1 MQSQQVKTGII
12 YAAILIGLL
21 GIILQFTI
29 MLQTRITP
37 LPEAIIRFFSYFTI
51 LSNCMVIV
59 FFIGKILPRGK
70 KLNDF
75 VNISEV
81 ATAVTIYII
90 TVGVVYQTIL
100 RPSIPLQGLP
110 RIADDILHALIP
122 FIMLMYWILF
132 ISSKRI
138 NIKTIPYWLIYPAVY
153 LMYTLL
159 RGSMVHTYPYPF
171 VNVNELGYSKVLS
184 NSAMLVLFFLGLS
197 YLFAGVANWRH
208 KNKAVEDILKN

>member
-1 MQSQQVKTGII
+1 MQSQQLKNGII
-12 YAAILIGLL
+12 YAAILIGLF

-29 MLQTRITP
+29 MLQTRIAP

-51 LSNCMVIV
+51 LSNCMVML
-59 FFIGKILPRGK
+59 FFIGKILPPGK

-75 VNISEV
+75 VNNSEV
-81 ATAVTIYII
+81 ATAVTMYII

-110 RIADDILHALIP
+110 RISDDILHALIP

-132 ISSKRI
+132 ISSKKI

-171 VNVNELGYSKVLS
+171 VNVNELGYSKVLT
-184 NSAMLVLFFLGLS
+184 NSALLVLFFLGLS
-197 YLFAGVANWRH
+197 YLLAGVANWRH
-208 KNKAVEDILKN
+208 KNKTVTNF